1 MAEAKAKAAGAGAP
15 GKKKKDVGFAFKFKS
30 PMDVADRRP
39 EGEAP
44 PRILVKYRE
53 TVRPTLAKEF
63 GYGNVMAI
71 PKIEKIVVNMGLGE
85 ATQNAKIVDTGADEV
100 ARITGDPVVT
110 AGSPVTVVLR
120 QVDGRDIGLTQTSVE
135 LLEGKHNL
143 LVDCRIAETKA
154 VSRHSL
160 DIEVFG
166 GRSYR
171 LRAETGPA
179 LRECIGVSLE
189 AGD

>member
-1 MAEAKAKAAGAGAP
+1 MTAVLAGGCMSAQLYDGP
-15 GKKKKDVGFAFKFKS
+15 KR
-30 PMDVADRRP
+30 DR
-39 EGEAP
+39 
-44 PRILVKYRE
+44 
-53 TVRPTLAKEF
+53 
-63 GYGNVMAI
+63 
-71 PKIEKIVVNMGLGE
+71 
-85 ATQNAKIVDTGADEV
+85 DEV

-120 QVDGRDIGLTQTSVE
+120 QVDGQDIGLTQTSVD

-160 DIEVFG
+160 EVEVYG
-166 GRSYR
+166 GRKYR

-179 LRECIGVSLE
+179 LRECTGVTLE
-189 AGD
+189 ARD